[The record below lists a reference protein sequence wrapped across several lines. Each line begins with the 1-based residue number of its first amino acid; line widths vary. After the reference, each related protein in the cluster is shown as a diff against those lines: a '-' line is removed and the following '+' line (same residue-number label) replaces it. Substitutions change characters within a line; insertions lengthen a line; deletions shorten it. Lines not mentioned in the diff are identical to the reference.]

1 MNEDDSRTFRSE
13 LLLSEDPAEQV
24 DFDYDK
30 LVAEYQRLS
39 RQWSSELSDVNRL
52 RIDRRMKEIELL
64 LEVS

>member
-1 MNEDDSRTFRSE
+1 MTLGHFVLNS
-13 LLLSEDPAEQV
+13 LYLKIQPEQV

>member
-1 MNEDDSRTFRSE
+1 MKMTLGHFVLNS
-13 LLLSEDPAEQV
+13 LYLKIQPEQV